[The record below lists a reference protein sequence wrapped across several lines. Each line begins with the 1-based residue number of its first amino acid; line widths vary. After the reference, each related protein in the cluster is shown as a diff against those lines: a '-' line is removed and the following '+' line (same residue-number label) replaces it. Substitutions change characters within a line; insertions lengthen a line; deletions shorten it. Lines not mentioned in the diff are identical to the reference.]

1 MVLLLLPPNFI
12 RWCSDKYIKN
22 KRFHKSPRV
31 IVLVRFIIISNTWL
45 NKLMLLLIVQWISQ
59 TTNTVIGAALGLLVL
74 KPAGKEAIIHILRLR
89 KNIQSALCLCSPI
102 SCLQNGNAISEESA
116 CHFTCRVTATF
127 TAVSVR

>member
-59 TTNTVIGAALGLLVL
+59 TTNIVIGAALGLLVL
-74 KPAGKEAIIHILRLR
+74 KPAGKEAIIQKIFWDWEKIYRVHCVCVPP
-89 KNIQSALCLCSPI
+89 SAAYRTVMQFQRSLP
-102 SCLQNGNAISEESA
+102 AISLVGWLQLSQL
-116 CHFTCRVTATF
+116 FQ
-127 TAVSVR
+127 